1 MYVLSDKIII
11 PNALYAKETDFLK
24 NEEIEE
30 YKDLLHKMMIK
41 KNKYAMFK
49 SFESSTLKIGNHTF
63 TKENGGVSCMDPID
77 EEFINELNQNYP
89 EDIRTIINSTHSKEK
104 QKIKQEK
111 QNKKYPQ

>member
-1 MYVLSDKIII
+1 MYVLSDSIII

-24 NEEIEE
+24 NEEIAE
-30 YKDLLHKMMIK
+30 YKDLLYKMIIK
-41 KNKYAMFK
+41 KHKYAMFK

-63 TKENGGVSCMDPID
+63 IKENDGVSCMDPID
-77 EEFINELNQNYP
+77 EEFINELNQNCP

-111 QNKKYPQ
+111 PNKKYPQ